1 LRLDVVRQRLSTQ
14 LAQGEPD
21 AGAPME
27 IFEIAG

>member
-1 LRLDVVRQRLSTQ
+1 LRLDVVRQRLSAQ

-21 AGAPME
+21 TGAPME